1 LDDRVSKNTV
11 STSQRPNV
19 FDAAASARRCVH
31 ARRRILDISQQVSAL
46 HAGGAFSAIEIVDTI
61 YHGLMRRH
69 PDGSSPDTFLMS
81 KGHGCMAQYVA
92 LEAMGVLNRAD
103 LDLYCKPG
111 GRLGCHPDYGVPGI
125 EASTGSLGHGMA
137 LAVGMAYT
145 DICRRDDRDMY
156 VVLSDGELQEGSTW
170 ESMMMAANLGVDRL
184 IALLDHNGSQ
194 SFGHTRE
201 THPKF
206 YPIREKVEAFGWEC
220 TEADGHDVS
229 AMHRAALSR
238 RGGRPFLLIAHTV
251 KGRGVS
257 FMEHQP
263 VWHYRS
269 PTKDEYAQA
278 IAELSKVAL

>member
-1 LDDRVSKNTV
+1 MLDV
-11 STSQRPNV
+11 
-19 FDAAASARRCVH
+19 
-31 ARRRILDISQQVSAL
+31 SQQVSAL
-46 HAGGAFSAIEIVDTI
+46 HLGGAFSAIELVDCI
-61 YHGLMRRH
+61 YHGLMRRS
-69 PDGSSPDTFLMS
+69 PDGTSTDTFLMS
-81 KGHGCMAQYVA
+81 KGHSCLAQYVV
-92 LEAMGVLNRAD
+92 LEELGILSRQD

-137 LAVGMAYT
+137 LAVGMAYGDT
-145 DICRRDDRDMY
+145 CLGDDRRIF

-170 ESMMMAANLGVDRL
+170 ESMMMAANLGVDRV
-184 IALLDHNGSQ
+184 IGFLDHNGSQ

-220 TEADGHDVS
+220 VEVDGHDVS
-229 AMHRAALSR
+229 AIHHAVTHRQ
-238 RGGRPFLLIAHTV
+238 GGRPFLLVGNTV

-263 VWHYRS
+263 IWHYRS
-269 PTKDEYAQA
+269 PSPAEYLDAIDQVTKARP
-278 IAELSKVAL
+278 